1 MTTIVAYGDAAL
13 LVDPT
18 GSDDERWS
26 TAQAVGKALL
36 ADPPAGLVDVV
47 ASFRHAFV
55 TFDPVLTDHD
65 AMTVAVRDLL
75 DRATPPREQ
84 RTFTIPVVYGGE
96 HGPDLDDVAAIL
108 GLTPQQVVE
117 LHTREPWLLRFVGS
131 PVAAPFV
138 ELADVPAPVPR
149 VPSPRVR
156 IPPGSVA
163 MSGRQSMIY
172 PVGSP
177 GGWRLVGRTPVRL
190 FDLSDPD
197 VVPYRAGDLLRFRAV
212 AADAWDDLVG
222 QAAAPDEDA

>member
-1 MTTIVAYGDAAL
+1 VTTIVAYGDAAL
-13 LVDPT
+13 LVEPT
-18 GSDDERWS
+18 GSDDERWA
-26 TAQAVGKALL
+26 TAQALGRVLV
-36 ADPPAGLVDVV
+36 ADPPPGFVDVV

-55 TFDPVLTDHD
+55 TFDPVRTDHD
-65 AMTVAVRDLL
+65 TMAVALRDLL
-75 DRATPPREQ
+75 DRATPPQDQ

-108 GLTPQQVVE
+108 GLTPQQVVD
-117 LHTREPWLLRFVGS
+117 LHTREPWLLRFVAS

-138 ELADVPAPVPR
+138 ELADVPASIPR

-177 GGWRLVGRTPVRL
+177 GGWRLVGRTPLQL
-190 FDLSDPD
+190 FDLTDPD